1 MIPSNERRRVRAIAL
16 GIACVLGLPLA
27 AQAQDT
33 AKGTTRISTREQRLE
48 QRVDQLQQEVAELK
62 AMIQQQQ
69 ATTTQAAQTA
79 QQAQAT
85 ATQAATTAQ
94 ATSTRVEAAAP
105 SGKPVFSSAPGVS
118 VALHGF
124 IGASAFSQNKSF
136 AYGNGTNAEY
146 PLSGAKGSLSGVDV
160 RNTRF
165 WLDFSGAKLAGDWIG
180 GGRIEMDFFGGY
192 NGTGAYSQQQPTPRL
207 RQAYMDIAN
216 PDTGSTV
223 RIGQQW
229 ELLFP
234 LDNVTASLSHIA
246 FPLGF
251 GTGMIGWRFPGI
263 VWMQELNHGSTGT
276 RWRLDLGAFEGSWN
290 GPDGAVN
297 NTNYLTAGN
306 AGFRPQI
313 EARLHAQGKDWLA
326 YAVAHYSRVDLRG
339 VGGTAPTPVKSDI
352 KSTAYELG
360 GQWKPGPW
368 VFRANAY
375 TGRGIGQLFG
385 DLSQFG
391 DIKDTGGYLQAGYS
405 FTPHWILNALYAT
418 SKPDSDDVIRWMGN
432 GSTGL
437 LRSRQAGLNL
447 EYTAGAYEL
456 GIEWLY
462 GKLDTTSDGTDRK
475 TTSGNQVSLSGLY
488 HF

>member
-1 MIPSNERRRVRAIAL
+1 MSPTLIRRCRRPLAL
-16 GIACVLGLPLA
+16 GIACALALPWA
-27 AQAQDT
+27 AQAQT
-33 AKGTTRISTREQRLE
+33 GTSTTSTGTVSAREQQLE
-48 QRVDQLQQEVAELK
+48 QRVDQLEQELAQLK
-62 AMIQQQQ
+62 AMIQAQKQQ
-69 ATTTQAAQTA
+69 AASQPAPAAPA
-79 QQAQAT
+79 QN
-85 ATQAATTAQ
+85 
-94 ATSTRVEAAAP
+94 VAAAP
-105 SGKPVFSSAPGVS
+105 AKPVFTTAPGTS

-124 IGASAFSQNKSF
+124 ISATAFGQSKSF
-136 AYGNGTNAEY
+136 VYGNGQNAEY
-146 PLSGAKGSLSGVDV
+146 PVAGSKGSLSGVDV

-165 WLDFSGAKLAGDWIG
+165 WLDFSGAKLTGDWIG
-180 GGRIEMDFFGGY
+180 GGRIEMDFFGGF

-207 RQAYMDIAN
+207 RQAYMDLTN
-216 PDTGSTV
+216 PDTGSTI

-234 LDNVTASLSHIA
+234 LDNVTTSLAHIA

-263 VWMQELNHGSTGT
+263 VWMQDLNHGSEGT
-276 RWRLDLGAFEGSWN
+276 KWRLDLGAFEGSWN

-306 AGFRPQI
+306 AGFRPQL

-326 YAVAHYSRVDLRG
+326 YAVAHYSEVNLKG
-339 VGGTAPTPVKSDI
+339 VNGTAPTPVQPSVKSVG
-352 KSTAYELG
+352 YELG

-375 TGRGIGQLFG
+375 TGKGLGEVFG

-391 DIKDTGGYLQAGYS
+391 DIKDTGGYAQAGYN
-405 FTPHWILNALYAT
+405 FTPNWSLSAVYAT
-418 SKPDSDDVIRWMGN
+418 SKLNRNDVVRWMGN

-437 LRSRQAGLNL
+437 LRGRQAGLNL
-447 EYTAGAYEL
+447 DYAAGNYEL
-456 GIEWLY
+456 GFEWMY
-462 GKLDTTSDGTDRK
+462 GWLDTTTNGTNTK
-475 TTSGNQVSLSGLY
+475 TTSGNQVSVSALY

>member
-1 MIPSNERRRVRAIAL
+1 MSPTLIRRCRRPLAL
-16 GIACVLGLPLA
+16 GVACALVLPWA
-27 AQAQDT
+27 AQAQT
-33 AKGTTRISTREQRLE
+33 GTPPATNAATTSAREQQLE
-48 QRVDQLQQEVAELK
+48 QRVDQLEQELAQLK
-62 AMIQQQQ
+62 QMIQAQKQQ
-69 ATTTQAAQTA
+69 AASPPAPAAPA
-79 QQAQAT
+79 
-85 ATQAATTAQ
+85 
-94 ATSTRVEAAAP
+94 RNVAAAP
-105 SGKPVFSSAPGVS
+105 ASSSRPVFTSAPGVS

-124 IGASAFSQNKSF
+124 ISASAFSQNKSF
-136 AYGNGTNAEY
+136 AYGNGQNAEY
-146 PLSGAKGSLSGVDV
+146 PVAGGSNGSLSGVDV

-165 WLDFSGAKLAGDWIG
+165 WLDFSGARLTGDWIG

-207 RQAYMDIAN
+207 RQAYMELTN
-216 PDTGSTV
+216 PDTGSTI

-251 GTGMIGWRFPGI
+251 GTGMIGWRFPGV
-263 VWMQELNHGSTGT
+263 VWMQDLNHGSDGVK
-276 RWRLDLGAFEGSWN
+276 WRLDLGAFEGSWN

-306 AGFRPQI
+306 AGFRPQL
-313 EARLHAQGKDWLA
+313 EARLHAQGGNWLA
-326 YAVAHYSRVDLRG
+326 YAVAHYSEVDLRG
-339 VGGTAPTPVKSDI
+339 VGGTAPTPVQSSVKSVG
-352 KSTAYELG
+352 YELG

-375 TGRGIGQLFG
+375 TGKGLGEVFG

-391 DIKDTGGYLQAGYS
+391 DIKDTGGYLQAGYN
-405 FTPHWILNALYAT
+405 FTPNWSLNALYAT
-418 SKPDSDDVIRWMGN
+418 SKLNRDDVVRWMGN

-437 LRSRQAGLNL
+437 LRGRQTGLNL
-447 EYTAGAYEL
+447 DYAAGNYEL
-456 GIEWLY
+456 GLEWLY
-462 GKLDTTSDGTDRK
+462 GWLDSTSNGTNTR
-475 TTSGNQVSLSGLY
+475 TSSGNQVSVSALY